1 MQITLIRHA
10 MTAGNA
16 ERRYV
21 GRTDEPLSEAGI
33 ALASE
38 AKSDPDVQVVYVTP
52 MQRTQQTAQIL
63 FPNARLIP
71 VDGLQ
76 EMDFG
81 AFEMKNAEEMVHDYD
96 YRAWVD
102 GDCLDPCPNGESW
115 NEFAIRVCRTFAKT
129 ICDVKEQ
136 GADEAVFV
144 VHGGTIM
151 AIMEWLRPT
160 EGEQH
165 IYSVKNC
172 SGFVFQFSAGVGM
185 PFIMGEMS
193 PLDLGV

>member
-1 MQITLIRHA
+1 MQVTLIRHA

-38 AKSDPDVQVVYVTP
+38 AKSNPDVPVVYVTP

-81 AFEMKNAEEMVHDYD
+81 AFEMKNAEEMEHDYD

-102 GDCLDPCPNGESW
+102 GDCLDSCPDGESW
-115 NEFAIRVCRTFAKT
+115 NEFSLRVCRTFAKT

-136 GADEAVFV
+136 GVDEAVFV

-172 SGFVFQFSAGVGM
+172 SGFVFQLSAGGGM